1 MSALISLCHFS
12 FNHTATTEIYTLSLH
27 DALPISCNCSFNRNY
42 PYAFGPRFAL
52 AYQIGSDA
60 KTVLRLGSGVI
71 YGTAPNLGNL
81 TRSVADFYTLGV
93 PGYGLNKYALS
104 DGNPFAEG
112 NQFGNPPIFFPD
124 FSQKYPYEIAPG
136 LRPPQSPFISID
148 RSAGRPP
155 RQIHWSIGLQREV
168 MPNLMV

>member
-71 YGTAPNLGNL
+71 YGTARSEEHTSELQSHSDL
-81 TRSVADFYTLGV
+81 VCRLLLEKKKKKKRTKTIEVTRHY
-93 PGYGLNKYALS
+93 S
-104 DGNPFAEG
+104 D
-112 NQFGNPPIFFPD
+112 
-124 FSQKYPYEIAPG
+124 
-136 LRPPQSPFISID
+136 
-148 RSAGRPP
+148 
-155 RQIHWSIGLQREV
+155 
-168 MPNLMV
+168 

>member
-1 MSALISLCHFS
+1 LAGYFQDSWKVTRKLTLEYGLRYDFVTLLKEQYGRMQSADFKKPNPLVNNLPGSVIYE
-12 FNHTATTEIYTLSLH
+12 AT
-27 DALPISCNCSFNRNY
+27 CNCSFNRNY

-112 NQFGNPPIFFPD
+112 NQFGNQPIFFPD
-124 FSQKYPYEIAPG
+124 FSQKFPY
-136 LRPPQSPFISID
+136 
-148 RSAGRPP
+148 
-155 RQIHWSIGLQREV
+155 
-168 MPNLMV
+168 